1 MFTPTSSLDKCSLM
15 LDLVSQRQKALS
27 GNLSN
32 IDTPGY
38 IRKDVDFS
46 QYLGSMNSPLET
58 QLSEKLGPSAIIQ
71 DQQSKK
77 VDSVYEMAEM
87 HKNAI
92 IYKTAAK
99 RVTSALA
106 NIKTVISVGTGS

>member
-1 MFTPTSSLDKCSLM
+1 MFTPKTSLDKCNLM
-15 LDLVSQRQKALS
+15 LDLAAHRQRALA
-27 GNLSN
+27 GNISN

-58 QLSEKLGPSAIIQ
+58 KLSEKLGPSGIIQ
-71 DQQSKK
+71 DSQGK
-77 VDSVYEMAEM
+77 VDSVHELSEM

-92 IYKTAAK
+92 IYKTADK
-99 RVTSALA
+99 RVTSTLSEL
-106 NIKTVISVGTGS
+106 KTVMNVGS

>member
-1 MFTPTSSLDKCSLM
+1 MFTPKTSLDKCNLM
-15 LDLVSQRQKALS
+15 LDLAAHRQRALA
-27 GNLSN
+27 GNISN

-58 QLSEKLGPSAIIQ
+58 KLSEKLGPSGIIQ
-71 DQQSKK
+71 DSQGK
-77 VDSVYEMAEM
+77 VDSVHELSEM

-92 IYKTAAK
+92 IYKTAVK
-99 RVTSALA
+99 RVTSTLSEL
-106 NIKTVISVGTGS
+106 KTVMNVGS

>member
-1 MFTPTSSLDKCSLM
+1 MFTPKSSLDKCNLM
-15 LDLVSQRQKALS
+15 LDLAAHRQRALA
-27 GNLSN
+27 GNISN

-46 QYLGSMNSPLET
+46 QYLDSMNSPLET
-58 QLSEKLGPSAIIQ
+58 ELSTKLGPSGVILDNQ
-71 DQQSKK
+71 GK
-77 VDSVYEMAEM
+77 VDSVYELSEM

-99 RVTSALA
+99 RVTAALTA
-106 NIKTVISVGTGS
+106 LKTVINVGS

>member
-1 MFTPTSSLDKCSLM
+1 MYTPRTSLDKCNLM
-15 LDLVSQRQKALS
+15 LDLAAHRQRALA

-32 IDTPGY
+32 VDTPGY

-58 QLSEKLGPSAIIQ
+58 ELSEKLGPSAIIQ
-71 DQQSKK
+71 DNQGK
-77 VDSVYEMAEM
+77 VDAVHEISEM

-92 IYKTAAK
+92 IYKTAIK
-99 RVTSALA
+99 RVTSTLSEL
-106 NIKTVISVGTGS
+106 KTVMSVGS

>member
-1 MFTPTSSLDKCSLM
+1 MFTPKSSLDKCNLM
-15 LDLVSQRQKALS
+15 LDLAAHRQKALA

-38 IRKDVDFS
+38 IRKDIDFS

-58 QLSEKLGPSAIIQ
+58 TLSEKLGPSAVIQ
-71 DQQSKK
+71 DSQGK
-77 VDSVYEMAEM
+77 VDSVYELSEM

-92 IYKTAAK
+92 TYKTAVK
-99 RVTSALA
+99 RVTAALTQ
-106 NIKTVISVGTGS
+106 IKTVINVGS